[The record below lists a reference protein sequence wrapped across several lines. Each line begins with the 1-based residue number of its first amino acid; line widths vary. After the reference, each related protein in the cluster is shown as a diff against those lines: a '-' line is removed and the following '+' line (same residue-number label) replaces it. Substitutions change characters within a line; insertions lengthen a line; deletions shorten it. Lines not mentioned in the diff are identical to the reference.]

1 MPLSEDLRSS
11 LDDAF
16 DYNEATGS
24 YESVNQIWRLLKEI
38 PNDYYARY
46 PKLRRTVTES
56 ILKIAKQI
64 VDAHNNYLESSVA
77 TETILIGQ
85 DLSDYIMDA
94 FLSEEFCDDEVLDEP
109 VWDFLQAFSAD
120 VENSVYEQTLCD
132 I

>member
-1 MPLSEDLRSS
+1 MPLSEDLRTS

-64 VDAHNNYLESSVA
+64 VDAHNNYLESTVA

>member
-64 VDAHNNYLESSVA
+64 VDAHNNYLESTVA